1 MDSQTNSF
9 QYTRDVLAKLMGQA
23 REEVERMGGNKGVEK
38 ILDALVVR
46 EEEKKLEG
54 KEGKVE
60 GW

>member
-1 MDSQTNSF
+1 
-9 QYTRDVLAKLMGQA
+9 MGQA